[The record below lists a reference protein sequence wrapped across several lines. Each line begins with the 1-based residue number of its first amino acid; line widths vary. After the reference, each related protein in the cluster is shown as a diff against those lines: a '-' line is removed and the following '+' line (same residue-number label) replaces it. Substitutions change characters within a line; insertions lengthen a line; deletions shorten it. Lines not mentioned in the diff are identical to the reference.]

1 MSPKTSEATRH
12 CNPALLHAGA
22 SIAARKLAAFEDNRA
37 PVTELG
43 DSEALD
49 LYEGPWGSALFWGAM
64 SVCARVDR
72 EEWRRRCSSR
82 LTLLRDRLRRWRQQ
96 PEDAAPEAPLGVFHG
111 LGAPIY
117 TLCVLGGLLRQDE
130 LIEEAEAVACMM
142 TAERISRDR
151 HFDVVEG
158 SAGAILALLVLDG
171 ALGRMGCSPSDPRRL
186 GPRSTAAQCGE
197 HLLDHLQEHRP
208 GAAAW
213 PAPHSGHLQ
222 SGFGHGAAGIHFAL
236 TQLAALRPHA
246 DLAPAVE
253 ASRQLVDDLYLP
265 SKRRWLPFPGFD
277 PAGPLMTAWCW
288 GAPGIALSRLPSTEA
303 PSSARHQRALEQAI
317 EVTSEMGDTREDFL
331 CCGNLGRAMILDY
344 VHRASSPE
352 PDQAPLHPSADKIA
366 LNVLRRLKKR
376 GDFGWPMEGEE
387 TPFAPSLFKG
397 AAGVGY
403 AFLYLAE
410 TQRLPMILCAE
421 SLPTRREG

>member
-1 MSPKTSEATRH
+1 MSSKTSEVTRH
-12 CNPALLHAGA
+12 CNPALLQAGA
-22 SIAARKLAAFEDNRA
+22 SIAARKLAAFEDDRS

-43 DSEALD
+43 DGEALD
-49 LYEGPWGSALFWGAM
+49 LYEGPWGSAFFWGAM
-64 SVCARVDR
+64 SVCAQADR
-72 EEWRRRCSSR
+72 EQWRQRCFNW
-82 LTLLRDRLRRWRQQ
+82 LTLLRDRLRTWREQ
-96 PEDAAPEAPLGVFHG
+96 PESAAPEAPLGVFHG

-117 TLCVLGGLLRQDE
+117 TLSVLGGLLQQNE
-130 LIEEAEAVACMM
+130 LIEEAESVARMM

-158 SAGAILALLVLDG
+158 CAGAILALLVLDD

-186 GPRSTAAQCGE
+186 GPRSTAVQCGE
-197 HLLDHLQEHRP
+197 HLLTHLQEHRP

-236 TQLAALRPHA
+236 TQLAAVRPRP
-246 DLAPAVE
+246 DLASALEV
-253 ASRQLVDDLYLP
+253 SRQLVDDLYLP

-288 GAPGIALSRLPSTEA
+288 GAPGIALSLLPSTET
-303 PSSARHQRALEQAI
+303 PSSARHQAALEQAI
-317 EVTSEMGDTREDFL
+317 AITAEMGDTREDFL

-344 VHRASSPE
+344 VHRASSSEPE
-352 PDQAPLHPSADKIA
+352 QASPHPSADKIA
-366 LNVLRRLKKR
+366 FNVLRRLKKR

-410 TQRLPMILCAE
+410 PQRLPMILCGE
-421 SLPTRREG
+421 SLPT